1 MAKDIVSEMIDDW
14 MSARPSRNVAIL
26 SRSSGVGESTLR
38 RILSGTGKPSL
49 DVILSIGRVTGQRDK
64 MLAAVEAHYPTCAK
78 VIAEVRM
85 SAGPQPEADM
95 TEFFETNLSTTLFVS
110 LHTRTGIPADNVE
123 TVYGRKGQEVVS
135 RLVELGIARREGE
148 RYVPINEWFSYRSPD
163 EVLRVIRNLSLDFDK
178 AQLGT
183 EFGRIC
189 MLSESVSPTAAREIQ
204 SIMDSAII
212 DIRKVL
218 DDGSSEGDNVVSISM
233 LMQRLI

>member
-1 MAKDIVSEMIDDW
+1 MAEE
-14 MSARPSRNVAIL
+14 SRHRQADL
-26 SRSSGVGESTLR
+26 SQTDLSQAGAFPRFQDGRFLDSRTQDGVFAALD
-38 RILSGTGKPSL
+38 LGTK
-49 DVILSIGRVTGQRDK
+49 Q
-64 MLAAVEAHYPTCAK
+64 AAFGALP
-78 VIAEVRM
+78 
-85 SAGPQPEADM
+85 
-95 TEFFETNLSTTLFVS
+95 
-110 LHTRTGIPADNVE
+110 
-123 TVYGRKGQEVVS
+123 
-135 RLVELGIARREGE
+135 
-148 RYVPINEWFSYRSPD
+148 RYAQTHPINEWFSYRSPD